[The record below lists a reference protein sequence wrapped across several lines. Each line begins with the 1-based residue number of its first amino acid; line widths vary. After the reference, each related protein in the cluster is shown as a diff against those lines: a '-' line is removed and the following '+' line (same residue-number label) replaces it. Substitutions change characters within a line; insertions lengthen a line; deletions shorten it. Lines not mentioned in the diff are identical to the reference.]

1 MKEKNSK
8 LLAIILS
15 VLTITVV
22 VISVFLIKKDNDAD
36 MNLLTVNNASEFF
49 TVNSC
54 LYRITNYVYKKD
66 TASLITVLTSKYK
79 KENKISELNVL
90 DIFPKITQSST
101 FLSKKMYYKK
111 IGNDVTKYY
120 VYGVI
125 RPNVLHDYDIVIE
138 TKEQK
143 AYFIVILDSNKQVFS
158 IEPYDGKVFIGGDKN
173 E

>member
-1 MKEKNSK
+1 MMKEKNSK

-66 TASLITVLTSKYK
+66 MPRKPAGNQL
-79 KENKISELNVL
+79 
-90 DIFPKITQSST
+90 PHSS
-101 FLSKKMYYKK
+101 
-111 IGNDVTKYY
+111 
-120 VYGVI
+120 
-125 RPNVLHDYDIVIE
+125 
-138 TKEQK
+138 
-143 AYFIVILDSNKQVFS
+143 DSDMSGFA
-158 IEPYDGKVFIGGDKN
+158 
-173 E
+173 